1 MDLSKEALQL
11 HKKLRGKI
19 EIQTKIPVKSL
30 ELLTLLY
37 TPGVAEVSKEIF
49 KNKELAYDYTSKW
62 NTIAIITDGSRV
74 LGLGNIGPEA
84 ALPVMEGKSILFKY
98 FGNVDAF
105 PICLATQETE
115 KIVDV
120 IKSITPAFGGIN
132 IEDID
137 APRCFEVMEKLTKE
151 LDIPI
156 FHDDQHGTGIV
167 ALAGLMNSLKVVG
180 KKSKDVKIVIA
191 GSGSAGYGI
200 TKIFLANGIEN
211 IILLDSKGIIYG
223 GRKENMN
230 KYKEELAKE
239 TNKEMLTGDLRSAI
253 KDSDVFIGVSGIPN
267 MLKGDMIKLMQD
279 DAIIFALTN
288 PTPEIFPDDAKKAG
302 AKIVAT
308 GRSDFPN
315 QLNNVLA
322 FPGVF
327 RGALDV
333 RAREINEEMR
343 ISAAHALISF
353 VKDPNENKILPEAT
367 DRDVSKAV
375 ARAVVNA
382 AIKTKVNRKI

>member
-200 TKIFLANGIEN
+200 TKIFLAN
-211 IILLDSKGIIYG
+211 
-223 GRKENMN
+223 
-230 KYKEELAKE
+230 
-239 TNKEMLTGDLRSAI
+239 
-253 KDSDVFIGVSGIPN
+253 
-267 MLKGDMIKLMQD
+267 
-279 DAIIFALTN
+279 
-288 PTPEIFPDDAKKAG
+288 
-302 AKIVAT
+302 
-308 GRSDFPN
+308 
-315 QLNNVLA
+315 
-322 FPGVF
+322 
-327 RGALDV
+327 
-333 RAREINEEMR
+333 
-343 ISAAHALISF
+343 
-353 VKDPNENKILPEAT
+353 
-367 DRDVSKAV
+367 
-375 ARAVVNA
+375 
-382 AIKTKVNRKI
+382 